1 MVKTDFQVTLRTKLI
16 KMEGEIPGSFKE
28 ISQVKNKL
36 LTADCKK
43 IYYEKKWIFLKK
55 GTKFEVSTIF

>member
-1 MVKTDFQVTLRTKLI
+1 
-16 KMEGEIPGSFKE
+16 MEGEIPGSFKE